1 MIRYSFFILGFL
13 LGLLSASAAV
23 PEEISGAVTDA
34 ASGEPIAG
42 VVVKALGSDS
52 KTIGFASSDA
62 QGRFKVRPNG
72 VADSLSFRC
81 MGYEG
86 TTLPATHDFSKGV
99 RLNPAVTQLK
109 DVIIKAPDIYA
120 KGDTLVFNVD
130 RFAGADD
137 NAIIDVIKRLPGIT
151 VEDNG
156 TIKYQGKPI
165 NKFYI
170 NGNDFI
176 GGQYG
181 PATENISKDDVKSV
195 EVMENHQSV
204 KALEGIEFP
213 EEAGI
218 NLTLKDDARD
228 SWVGVAKGAAGMEP
242 LLYDGSLYAMR
253 IASDVQNVFTLRGG
267 NTGWNP
273 ATQITEHDFHDMFP
287 ADYRESLWPEY
298 ISADMVSA
306 PLSEKRTRDNL
317 SWIANAIS
325 AWKRGDNSMSL
336 KLNYMADRL
345 DYASSQRTGY
355 FSESIP
361 DFIRY
366 DNLRTQQHD
375 LSAQFNSEINRK
387 ELYFKDRLT
396 VDAVWRDSK
405 SAVTGTADL
414 NQTVRRR
421 SISAVNDIKLVKRS
435 DKRLFEL
442 VSRNSFLHSPD
453 RLRIAGTDNAEQS
466 LGITDLRST
475 TATQFGKLT
484 RFWKFYLSGGID
496 LNYHRIN
503 SRLQGLAA
511 FDNAGIA
518 NAFLSDIH
526 ATPKVDYNRSN
537 WRISM
542 SMPVKWLHHS
552 LNGRHDYLNISPRL
566 SVWKNTSARSE
577 FYGSVAWR
585 LTSPQSYMNLPAA
598 ILADYSNLFAGT
610 DDAGGYSD
618 DFATSLS
625 YRYRNPLNAFFFN
638 ASAGC
643 NLSRSALMSNQLF
656 IADIIVSTYA
666 QRLSHSSLWWFNGG
680 ISKGMGH
687 GRFVAGCDA
696 SASLSAASAMRD
708 DAVYPYRQLTIG
720 ARPYLRGSLLQCL
733 SINYEADYSFA
744 RMAVENRHTACHSF
758 RHNIKTTYTPVDG
771 LHMSVGAEHFF
782 TRFPEGNTGN
792 LVLLDASAVW
802 QLNGKTRL
810 SLTADNLLNRRH
822 YEYVTYGT
830 LSRTEHSFR
839 IRPRNILA
847 SIQYRF

>member
-1 MIRYSFFILGFL
+1 MIRHSFFILGFL
-13 LGLLSASAAV
+13 LGLLAASAAV
-23 PEEISGAVTDA
+23 PEEFSAVICDA
-34 ASGEPIAG
+34 TSGEPIAG
-42 VVVKALGSDS
+42 VVVKALGRDS
-52 KTIGFASSDA
+52 KTIGFASSDS
-62 QGRFKVRPNG
+62 QGRFRVRPNG

-81 MGYEG
+81 MGYENA
-86 TTLPATHDFSKGV
+86 TLPATHDFCKGV
-99 RLNPAVTQLK
+99 TLNPAVTQLK

-130 RFAGADD
+130 RFSNADD

-151 VEDNG
+151 VEDDG

-181 PATENISKDDVKSV
+181 LATENISKDDVKSV
-195 EVMENHQSV
+195 EVMENHQPV

-228 SWVGVAKGAAGMEP
+228 SWVGVAKAATGMEP

-253 IASDVQNVFTLRGG
+253 IASDVQNIFTLRGG

-273 ATQITEHDFHDMFP
+273 ANQITEHDFHDMFP

-298 ISADMVSA
+298 ISADIVSA

-325 AWKRGDNSMSL
+325 AWKRGDNSMRL
-336 KLNYMADRL
+336 KLNYVADRL
-345 DYASSQRTGY
+345 DYESSQHTGY
-355 FSESIP
+355 FSPSIA
-361 DFIRY
+361 DFVRR
-366 DNLRTQQHD
+366 DNLRSRQHD
-375 LSAQFNSEINRK
+375 LSAQFNSEINRRG
-387 ELYFKDRLT
+387 LYLKDKLT
-396 VDAVWRDSK
+396 VDASWRNSE
-405 SAVTGTADL
+405 SAVTGTTDL
-414 NQTVRRR
+414 NQNVRRR

-453 RLRIAGTDNAEQS
+453 RLRISGTGDAEQY

-484 RFWKFYLSGGID
+484 RSWKFYLSGGID

-503 SRLQGLAA
+503 SRLQGLVA
-511 FDNAGIA
+511 FDNAGVG
-518 NAFLSDIH
+518 NAFLSDVH

-537 WRISM
+537 RRISM

-552 LNGRHDYLNISPRL
+552 LNGHRDYLNISPRL

-585 LTSPQSYMNLPAA
+585 LTSPQAYMNLPAA
-598 ILADYSNLFAGT
+598 ILADYRNLFAGT
-610 DDAGGYSD
+610 DDAGGYSR
-618 DFATSLS
+618 DFATTLS
-625 YRYRNPLNAFFFN
+625 YRYRNPLNALFFN
-638 ASAGC
+638 ASASC
-643 NLSRSALMSNQLF
+643 NLSRSALMCNQLF
-656 IADIIVSTYA
+656 IADIIVSTYS
-666 QRLSHSSLWWFNGG
+666 QRLSHSSSWWLNGG
-680 ISKGMGH
+680 ISKGLGH
-687 GRFVAGCDA
+687 GHFVAGCDV
-696 SASLSAASAMRD
+696 SASVSSASSMRD
-708 DAVYPYRQLTIG
+708 NTVYPYRQLTIS
-720 ARPYLRGSLLQCL
+720 ARPYLRGSLLRCL
-733 SINYEADYSFA
+733 SLNYEADYSFA
-744 RMAVENRHTACHSF
+744 RMAVENQHTACHSF
-758 RHNIKTTYTPVDG
+758 RQNVRATFTPADA
-771 LHMSVGAEHFF
+771 LHLSIGAEHFL

-810 SLTADNLLNRRH
+810 SLTADNLLNRRR

-830 LSRTEHSFR
+830 LSRTEHTFR